1 MVLFNIQWRRSI
13 WILKTKS
20 EDELIFDILWESKVL
35 NSFLYAF
42 RMEIEMNEIED

>member
-1 MVLFNIQWRRSI
+1 MNLFLTSY
-13 WILKTKS
+13 
-20 EDELIFDILWESKVL
+20 EGKVV